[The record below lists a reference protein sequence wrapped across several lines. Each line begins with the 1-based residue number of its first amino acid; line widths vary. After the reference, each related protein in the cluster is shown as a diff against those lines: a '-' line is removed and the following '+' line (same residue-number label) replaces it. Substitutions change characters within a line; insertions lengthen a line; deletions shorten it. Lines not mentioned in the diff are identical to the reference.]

1 MQVAGV
7 KEEYY
12 VTARRLVIDFVWR
25 KRAICHDHLI
35 CPSQLLTAGL
45 SDVIECQSRKIE
57 MPHEFSLSHCAAA
70 V

>member
-1 MQVAGV
+1 VQVAGV

-45 SDVIECQSRKIE
+45 SDVIEC
-57 MPHEFSLSHCAAA
+57 
-70 V
+70 